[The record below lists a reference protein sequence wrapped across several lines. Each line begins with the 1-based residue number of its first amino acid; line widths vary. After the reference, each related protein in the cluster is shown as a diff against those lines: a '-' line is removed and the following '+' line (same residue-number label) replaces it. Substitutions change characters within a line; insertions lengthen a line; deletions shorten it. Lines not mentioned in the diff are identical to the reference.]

1 MATKAQ
7 KPTDMIKMLIFPAV
21 YMFSGKIDFKDPQVI
36 QYCQI
41 GFTSGSYISS
51 CKIYPSDF

>member
-7 KPTDMIKMLIFPAV
+7 KPADMIKMLIFPAV
-21 YMFSGKIDFKDPQVI
+21 YMFSGKIDFKDPQVV

-41 GFTSGSYISS
+41 GFTSGLFFLS
-51 CKIYPSDF
+51 CKIYLDCF